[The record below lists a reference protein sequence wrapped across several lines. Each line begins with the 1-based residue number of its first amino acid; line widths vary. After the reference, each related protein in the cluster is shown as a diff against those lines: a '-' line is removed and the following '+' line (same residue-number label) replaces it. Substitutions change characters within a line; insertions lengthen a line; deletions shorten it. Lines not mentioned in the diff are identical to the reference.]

1 MYKDSK
7 KGFSIIE
14 LIFVIALV
22 VIWGCF
28 GVSMLI
34 STIQNFI
41 YDKRR
46 EKRELERDAREREY
60 HEERM
65 KNLK

>member
-1 MYKDSK
+1 MT
-7 KGFSIIE
+7 IIE

-28 GVSMLI
+28 VVSMLI

>member
-1 MYKDSK
+1 MTT
-7 KGFSIIE
+7 IE
-14 LIFVIALV
+14 ILFAMAMI

-28 GVSMLI
+28 GITMVI
-34 STIQNFI
+34 SSVQSFI
-41 YDKRR
+41 YDRRR
-46 EKRELERDAREREY
+46 EKRELERDARDREY

>member
-1 MYKDSK
+1 MT
-7 KGFSIIE
+7 IIE

-28 GVSMLI
+28 GISMLI

-41 YDKRR
+41 DDKRR

>member
-1 MYKDSK
+1 MT
-7 KGFSIIE
+7 IIE

-28 GVSMLI
+28 GVSTLI

-46 EKRELERDAREREY
+46 EKRELERDARERKY

>member
-1 MYKDSK
+1 MT
-7 KGFSIIE
+7 IIE

>member
-1 MYKDSK
+1 MT
-7 KGFSIIE
+7 IIE

-65 KNLK
+65 INLK

>member
-1 MYKDSK
+1 MTM
-7 KGFSIIE
+7 IE

-28 GVSMLI
+28 GISMLI

>member
-1 MYKDSK
+1 MT
-7 KGFSIIE
+7 IIE

-22 VIWGCF
+22 IIWGCF

>member
-1 MYKDSK
+1 MT
-7 KGFSIIE
+7 IIE

-46 EKRELERDAREREY
+46 EKRELERDARERED

>member
-1 MYKDSK
+1 MT
-7 KGFSIIE
+7 IIE

-60 HEERM
+60 HEECM

>member
-1 MYKDSK
+1 MT
-7 KGFSIIE
+7 IIE

-60 HEERM
+60 HEEHM

>member
-1 MYKDSK
+1 MT
-7 KGFSIIE
+7 IIE

-22 VIWGCF
+22 VIWSCF

-41 YDKRR
+41 YDKRH

>member
-1 MYKDSK
+1 MT
-7 KGFSIIE
+7 IID

>member
-1 MYKDSK
+1 MT
-7 KGFSIIE
+7 IID

-22 VIWGCF
+22 VVWGCF

>member
-1 MYKDSK
+1 MT
-7 KGFSIIE
+7 IIE

-60 HEERM
+60 HEKRM

>member
-1 MYKDSK
+1 MT
-7 KGFSIIE
+7 IIE

-41 YDKRR
+41 YDKRS

>member
-1 MYKDSK
+1 MTTSEWM
-7 KGFSIIE
+7 FMT
-14 LIFVIALV
+14 LLV
-22 VIWGCF
+22 VIGGCF
-28 GVSMLI
+28 GISMLI
-34 STIQNFI
+34 STIQGFI

-46 EKRELERDAREREY
+46 EKRELERDARNREY

>member
-1 MYKDSK
+1 MTTS
-7 KGFSIIE
+7 E
-14 LIFVIALV
+14 WIFMTLLV

-28 GVSMLI
+28 GISMLI
-34 STIQNFI
+34 STIQGFI

-46 EKRELERDAREREY
+46 EKRELEKDARNREY

>member
-1 MYKDSK
+1 MTTS
-7 KGFSIIE
+7 E
-14 LIFVIALV
+14 WIFMTLLV

-28 GVSMLI
+28 GISMLI
-34 STIQNFI
+34 STIQGFI

-46 EKRELERDAREREY
+46 EKRELERDARNREY

>member
-1 MYKDSK
+1 MT
-7 KGFSIIE
+7 IIE

-28 GVSMLI
+28 GISMLI

-65 KNLK
+65 KNQK

>member
-1 MYKDSK
+1 MT
-7 KGFSIIE
+7 IIE

-46 EKRELERDAREREY
+46 EKRELEREARERKY

>member
-1 MYKDSK
+1 MT
-7 KGFSIIE
+7 IIE

-28 GVSMLI
+28 GISMLI

>member
-1 MYKDSK
+1 MT
-7 KGFSIIE
+7 IIE

-28 GVSMLI
+28 GISILI

>member
-1 MYKDSK
+1 MT
-7 KGFSIIE
+7 IIE

-34 STIQNFI
+34 STVQNFI

-60 HEERM
+60 HEDRM

>member
-1 MYKDSK
+1 MT
-7 KGFSIIE
+7 IIE
-14 LIFVIALV
+14 LIFVIALG

-46 EKRELERDAREREY
+46 EKRELEKDAREREY

>member
-1 MYKDSK
+1 MT
-7 KGFSIIE
+7 IIE
-14 LIFVIALV
+14 LIFVIAWV

>member
-1 MYKDSK
+1 MT
-7 KGFSIIE
+7 IIE
-14 LIFVIALV
+14 LIFVIALM

-28 GVSMLI
+28 VVSMLI

>member
-1 MYKDSK
+1 MT
-7 KGFSIIE
+7 
-14 LIFVIALV
+14 LLV

-28 GVSMLI
+28 GISMLI
-34 STIQNFI
+34 STIQGFI

-46 EKRELERDAREREY
+46 EKRELERDARNREY

>member
-1 MYKDSK
+1 MT
-7 KGFSIIE
+7 IIE

-46 EKRELERDAREREY
+46 EKRELERDEREREY

>member
-1 MYKDSK
+1 MTTS
-7 KGFSIIE
+7 E
-14 LIFVIALV
+14 WIFMTLLV

-28 GVSMLI
+28 GISMLI
-34 STIQNFI
+34 STTQGFI

-46 EKRELERDAREREY
+46 EKRELERDARNREY

>member
-1 MYKDSK
+1 MT
-7 KGFSIIE
+7 IIE

-22 VIWGCF
+22 VLWGCF
-28 GVSMLI
+28 GISMLI

>member
-1 MYKDSK
+1 MT
-7 KGFSIIE
+7 IIE

-28 GVSMLI
+28 GISMLI

-46 EKRELERDAREREY
+46 EKRELERDARKREY

>member
-1 MYKDSK
+1 MT
-7 KGFSIIE
+7 IIE
-14 LIFVIALV
+14 LIFVIALG

>member
-1 MYKDSK
+1 MT
-7 KGFSIIE
+7 IIE

-46 EKRELERDAREREY
+46 EKRELERDARKREY

>member
-1 MYKDSK
+1 MT
-7 KGFSIIE
+7 IIE

-46 EKRELERDAREREY
+46 EKRELESDAREREY

>member
-1 MYKDSK
+1 MT
-7 KGFSIIE
+7 IIE

-46 EKRELERDAREREY
+46 EKRKLERDAREREY

>member
-1 MYKDSK
+1 MT
-7 KGFSIIE
+7 IID

-28 GVSMLI
+28 GISMLI